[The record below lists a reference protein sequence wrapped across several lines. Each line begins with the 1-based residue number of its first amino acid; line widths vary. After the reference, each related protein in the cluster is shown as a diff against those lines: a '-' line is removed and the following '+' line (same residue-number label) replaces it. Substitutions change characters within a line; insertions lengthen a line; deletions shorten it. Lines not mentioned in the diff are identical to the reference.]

1 MEDARTQG
9 RSEKAGHAHGEM
21 GCNRG
26 SIVQGLPTQG
36 NTPELFGSL
45 LPSFCPIQLETAQKG
60 SRTAFRPACRYT
72 ALLAPSF
79 ALTSLFMALWD
90 Y

>member
-45 LPSFCPIQLETAQKG
+45 LSSFCPIQLRQLK
-60 SRTAFRPACRYT
+60 RTRGQPFGQHADTRRYRRP
-72 ALLAPSF
+72 LLR
-79 ALTSLFMALWD
+79 
-90 Y
+90 

>member
-45 LPSFCPIQLETAQKG
+45 LSSVCPIQL
-60 SRTAFRPACRYT
+60 R
-72 ALLAPSF
+72 
-79 ALTSLFMALWD
+79 
-90 Y
+90 